1 MSVNKRLKSTWI
13 CNTRPWS
20 SLSREGT
27 VFVLLP
33 LPEEPDAELLACPLV
48 VEVGFLD
55 LLIFFF
61 FLHCKSVLTCNQ
73 HTWLAIDLNNNSV
86 RMKSVNFRTAFVK
99 SSGRWR
105 DYEYWQEIN
114 MTWEICFAYFR
125 ACEIT
130 PGKWLACTCLRPASS
145 SFLRLTSFS
154 HMFKGSSF
162 HAWSMLTDL
171 PSALGRWRFFQ
182 RTGFIFSKS
191 VQSSPMQVKKIS

>member
-27 VFVLLP
+27 VFVLLL
-33 LPEEPDAELLACPLV
+33 LPEEPDAELLACPVV

-55 LLIFFF
+55 LRIFFF
-61 FLHCKSVLTCNQ
+61 FLHCKSVLTCYKRK
-73 HTWLAIDLNNNSV
+73 WLSIDLNNNSV

-114 MTWEICFAYFR
+114 MTQEICFAYFR

-154 HMFKGSSF
+154 HMFKSSSF
-162 HAWSMLTDL
+162 HAWSMLTDF
-171 PSALGRWRFFQ
+171 PSAHGRWRFFQ
-182 RTGFIFSKS
+182 RRVLSF
-191 VQSSPMQVKKIS
+191 QSQFKVRPCKLKR